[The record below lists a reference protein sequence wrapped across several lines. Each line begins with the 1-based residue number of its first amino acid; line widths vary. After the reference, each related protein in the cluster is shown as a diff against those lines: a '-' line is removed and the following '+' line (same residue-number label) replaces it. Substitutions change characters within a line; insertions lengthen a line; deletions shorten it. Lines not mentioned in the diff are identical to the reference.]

1 MRLRKT
7 ILIAAA
13 AAILAGAPALASGP
27 RFEFARAAESVR
39 GNSPFESYESS
50 ASAWMWTDKVA
61 YRPGEQ
67 LKLWWTVRKLDDNN
81 PYTVVAFRINNQTG
95 ARTFVSTQGA
105 SSEPKDIF
113 GNSLGNFAV
122 VRMPDGAGQRLIGPG
137 SLFGEAAGTIPE
149 EYGMHTL
156 VVQFRDYTGSR
167 VVKSLYAKIGVYR
180 EERQL
185 AGIQTTSQ
193 TWTNDILWKLS
204 GTVIFRD
211 STLTIEPGTIIMGL
225 PGSNPASA
233 LLITRSAKIRA
244 IGTQSRPIIMTSSL
258 PVGQRKAGDW
268 GGLALLGRAIVNW
281 PTGVGALEGLASGE
295 DTAYGGQDD
304 DHDCGTLRYVRVE
317 YAGAE
322 FQPNEELNAITWG
335 GCGKQT
341 RSEFLQVRYGLD
353 DNFEWFGGSNDG
365 KYLVSLYAQDDHID
379 WQIGWRGR
387 LQHVLAVAGDDGSN
401 RGIEADNNE
410 RGFDLEPRSNPR
422 VWNMTIVGTEKATR
436 DEGSSVAGIWLRRGT
451 GGRINNTI
459 VTNYY
464 QNGLEVRDGA
474 TTAAIGNNELQIDGL
489 MLWNNGRN
497 ADKENTIDGQSN
509 NLAQPWLRGETGI
522 ARRVFIQNPMLR
534 RPLAYSDPDHRPAFA
549 SPALQPI
556 WAMPPDDG
564 FFDQWA
570 GWLGAFGN
578 VEWTEEWCDFIQEED
593 IIID

>member
-1 MRLRKT
+1 MRNS
-7 ILIAAA
+7 ILMAAVA
-13 AAILAGAPALASGP
+13 AGLVCASAWGQAPQ
-27 RFEFARAAESVR
+27 FEFVRAAEAARST
-39 GNSPFESYESS
+39 NPFASYESG
-50 ASAWMWTDKVA
+50 ASAWMWTDKMA
-61 YRPGEQ
+61 YQPGQQ
-67 LKLWWTVRKLDDNN
+67 LKLWWTVRAFDDTN
-81 PYTVVAFRINNQTG
+81 PYTVVAYRINNQTG
-95 ARTFVSTQGA
+95 AKTFVSTQGA

-113 GNSLGNFAV
+113 GNTIGSFAV
-122 VRMPDGAGQRLIGPG
+122 IRMPNGAGQKLIGPDG
-137 SLFGEAAGTIPE
+137 LFGEAVGTIPE
-149 EYGMHTL
+149 EYGMHTI

-167 VVKSLYAKIGVYR
+167 IVKSLYSKFVVYR
-180 EERQL
+180 EERQI
-185 AGIQTTSQ
+185 AGVQTGDA

-204 GTVIFRD
+204 GTVVWRNG
-211 STLTIEPGTIIMGL
+211 TLTIQPGTMVQGL

-268 GGLALLGRAIVNW
+268 GGLALLGNAIVNW
-281 PTGVGALEGLASGE
+281 PTGVGALEGLAAGE

-304 DHDCGTLRYVRVE
+304 DDDCGTLRYVRVE

-322 FQPNEELNAITWG
+322 FQPNEELNAITYG
-335 GCGKQT
+335 GCGKKT
-341 RSEFLQVRYGLD
+341 ITEFAQVRYGLD

-401 RGIEADNNE
+401 RGVEGDNNE
-410 RGFDLEPRSNPR
+410 RGFDLLPRSDPR

-451 GGRINNTI
+451 GGRLNNTI

-464 QNGLEVRDGA
+464 QNGIEVRDGA
-474 TTAAIGNNELQIDGL
+474 TSTAIANNELQIDGL

-497 ADKENTIDGQSN
+497 AGKENTIEGQSN
-509 NLAQPWLRGETGI
+509 NLAAPWLKGETGI
-522 ARRVFIQNPMLR
+522 ARRVFVQNPVLR
-534 RPLAYSDPDHRPAFA
+534 RPLSYSDPDHRPDFA
-549 SPALQPI
+549 SPALSPL
-556 WAMPPDDG
+556 WAQPPDNG

-570 GWLGAFGN
+570 SWLGAFGT

-593 IIID
+593 IIIN

>member
-1 MRLRKT
+1 MRNS
-7 ILIAAA
+7 ILMAAA
-13 AAILAGAPALASGP
+13 AAGLLCASAWAQAP
-27 RFEFARAAESVR
+27 RFEFVRAAEAARTS
-39 GNSPFESYESS
+39 NPFASYESS
-50 ASAWMWTDKVA
+50 GSAWMWTDKMA
-61 YRPGEQ
+61 YQPGQQ
-67 LKLWWTVRKLDDNN
+67 LRLWWTVRAFDDAN
-81 PYTVVAFRINNQTG
+81 PYTVVAYRINNQTG
-95 ARTFVSTQGA
+95 VKTFVSTQGA

-113 GNSLGNFAV
+113 GNNLGNFAV
-122 VRMPDGAGQRLIGPG
+122 VRMPDGAGQKLIGPN
-137 SLFGEAAGTIPE
+137 SLFGEEVGAIPE
-149 EYGMHTL
+149 EYGMHTI

-167 VVKSLYAKIGVYR
+167 IVKSLYSKFVVYR
-180 EERQL
+180 EEREI
-185 AGIQTTSQ
+185 AGIQTGDA

-204 GTVIFRD
+204 GTVVWRNG
-211 STLTIEPGTIIMGL
+211 TLTIEPGTMVFGL

-233 LLITRSAKIRA
+233 LLITKSAKIRA
-244 IGTQSRPIIMTSSL
+244 IGTQSRPIIITSSL

-281 PTGVGALEGLASGE
+281 PTGIGALEGLAANE
-295 DTAYGGQDD
+295 DSEYGGDDD

-322 FQPNEELNAITWG
+322 FQPNEELNAITWA
-335 GCGKQT
+335 GCGSKT
-341 RSEFLQVRYGLD
+341 TSEYLQVRYGLD
-353 DNFEWFGGSNDG
+353 DNFEWFGGRNDG

-410 RGFDLEPRSNPR
+410 RGFDLLPRSNPSI
-422 VWNMTIVGTEKATR
+422 WNLTIVGTEKATR
-436 DEGSSVAGIWLRRGT
+436 DEGSSVAGLWLRRGT

-464 QNGLEVRDGA
+464 QNGVEVRDDA
-474 TTAAIGNNELQIDGL
+474 TSKAIANNELQIDGL

-497 ADKENTIDGQSN
+497 AGKENSIEGQSN
-509 NLAQPWLRGETGI
+509 QSAQPWLRGGETGV
-522 ARRVFIQNPMLR
+522 ARRVFIQNPQLR

-549 SPALQPI
+549 SPALTPL
-556 WAMPPDDG
+556 WAQPPDNG

-570 GWLGAFGN
+570 SWLGAFGT